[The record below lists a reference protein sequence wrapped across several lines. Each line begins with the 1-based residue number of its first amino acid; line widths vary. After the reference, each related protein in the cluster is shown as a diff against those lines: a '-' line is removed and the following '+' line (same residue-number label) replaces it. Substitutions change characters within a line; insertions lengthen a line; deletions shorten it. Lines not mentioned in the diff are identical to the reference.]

1 LTRRNALVTGAGRG
15 IGRAAAIRL
24 AERGLDVA
32 LVARS
37 VDELEETRARIEGVG
52 QKAAVLVC
60 DVSKADDVDRAV
72 AASIRALGSP
82 DVVVSAAGV
91 VHRASVEEMTEQA
104 WDEVLTVNLKGLFL
118 VTRACLPAMRNLG
131 RGRFVAIASISSTL
145 GTARQSAYVA
155 AKWGVVGFTK
165 SLAEELRGSGLQT
178 IAIMPGSVATSMLE
192 GSGFAPQMTADD
204 VARLVAYAA
213 LDAPDAMNGSAVEMF
228 GP

>member
-1 LTRRNALVTGAGRG
+1 MTRRNALVTGAGRG